1 MITSS
6 FRPQGHGQTRRKPD
20 VRVLEIKRVAD
31 STDAGRV
38 DWILVERKE
47 ELERDPRTNE
57 VHRGKISVF
66 YWDLSAGTASDIPDG
81 EFLGFYDKVFD
92 GISITSSSL
101 STGGYVRVDP
111 PRLRGGWLGTY
122 LMNEIVA
129 WAKQWPDTPVRE
141 VTLLAGDADDPQNRI
156 RRNRFYERFGLEFD
170 FTDKDKSAGV
180 SRSILAGNLKE
191 VTTWAQTITEHD
203 LPRYLRAAL
212 SDAEEMAVTAHM
224 QVRDFKE
231 LYDELRFAERHPV
244 RWIASAWLR
253 NRPAGVAIAVV
264 GIVAAA
270 WSGFKLV

>member
-1 MITSS
+1 M
-6 FRPQGHGQTRRKPD
+6 
-20 VRVLEIKRVAD
+20 LEIKRVAD

-38 DWILVERKE
+38 DWILIERKE

-57 VHRGKISVF
+57 IHRGKISVF

-81 EFLGFYDKVFD
+81 EFLGFYDKGFD

-111 PRLRGGWLGTY
+111 PRLRGGRLGTY

-141 VTLLAGDADDPQNRI
+141 VTLLAGDAGDPQNRI

-212 SDAEEMAVTAHM
+212 SDAEEMAVTARI

-231 LYDELRFAERHPV
+231 LYGELRFAERHPV